1 MTTTYKTII
10 GYLHNINPPIAKH
23 TARRATLH
31 SRMDLCS
38 FAASNQ
44 PTPSQT
50 HTWLQA
56 LSATSMLRVT
66 LLNDFKPTSISHHPN
81 ILLPNKLR
89 HTLPH
94 HTTQQ
99 GSRMNEAT
107 KHVTKPCADST
118 PSTPLSMATA
128 PSCKRCC
135 IAASLYNYYLV
146 TARLIITIKWQ
157 QLA

>member
-50 HTWLQA
+50 HTWMQILY
-56 LSATSMLRVT
+56 ATSMLRAT
-66 LLNDFKPTSISHHPN
+66 LLNDFKPTPISHHPN
-81 ILLPNKLR
+81 ILLPNNLKL
-89 HTLPH
+89 TLPH

-99 GSRMNEAT
+99 NSKMNEAMCIACYQAMCS
-107 KHVTKPCADST
+107 KQST
-118 PSTPLSMATA
+118 PSTPLSIATA
-128 PSCKRCC
+128 PSCKHCC
-135 IAASLYNYYLV
+135 TAASRTHY
-146 TARLIITIKWQ
+146 IITRIIIKWQ
-157 QLA
+157 LA